1 MYWKQYNENDVPLEE
16 VLAKSKQGCLMVGH
30 LDNTETCYSGF
41 MSLENVTHY
50 ILVSDLIKLHNELK
64 P

>member
-16 VLAKSKQGCLMVGH
+16 VLAKNHSDVMVGH
-30 LDNTETCYSGF
+30 LDNTGVCYSGWTTL
-41 MSLENVTHY
+41 SNVTHY
-50 ILVSDLIKLHNELK
+50 ILVSDLVKLHNELK